1 MKGTETGGPEVASL
15 EIRETERRE
24 PSASE
29 LLPQPIAMFWTI
41 AFTFSQADP
50 Y

>member
-1 MKGTETGGPEVASL
+1 MKGTETGGSEVASL
-15 EIRETERRE
+15 GTRETERRE

-29 LLPQPIAMFWTI
+29 LLPQPTAVFWAI